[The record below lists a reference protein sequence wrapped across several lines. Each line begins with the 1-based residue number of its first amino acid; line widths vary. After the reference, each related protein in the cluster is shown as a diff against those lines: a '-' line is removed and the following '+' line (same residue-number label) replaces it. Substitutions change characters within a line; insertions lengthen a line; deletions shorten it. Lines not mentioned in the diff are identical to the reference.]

1 MTTSDEMVTGSDAVS
16 AAEQT
21 PDTEVKDMGNE
32 DVSEREDR
40 LPVSDSAVAGSDEQL
55 AASVPRKPNLS
66 KEQQEWLNKVFIPN
80 FRKELMRQ
88 VQFDRKV
95 LEQHKR
101 ELERRK
107 KEEEAHKK
115 AVRTAQEENENLVRT
130 ISELRID
137 KALVFAAAA
146 NSAVNPDQVRK
157 LLKDR
162 VKLGEDLEPIVLDEK
177 GERQLNRNGEFMTVE
192 EQVKLFLA
200 ENPHLV
206 KASQARG
213 GSGSTGS
220 GGAGRGFAGVA
231 TTSGD
236 LIAEGLI
243 EESTKPSALTLAE
256 LEQE

>member
-1 MTTSDEMVTGSDAVS
+1 MKSDEIVTGS
-16 AAEQT
+16 AEENVGEHT
-21 PDTEVKDMGNE
+21 PDTEVKEMGNE
-32 DVSEREDR
+32 AEGKSTASAGTANSEVTDT
-40 LPVSDSAVAGSDEQL
+40 
-55 AASVPRKPNLS
+55 VPRKPNLT

-88 VQFDRKV
+88 VQFDRKL

-107 KEEEAHKK
+107 RDEELQKTALQ
-115 AVRTAQEENENLVRT
+115 AAQEEKERLTRT

-137 KALVFAAAA
+137 KALVTAAAA
-146 NSAVNPDQVRK
+146 NNAINPDQVRQ

-177 GERQLNRNGEFMTVE
+177 GERQLNQNGEFMSVE
-192 EQVKLFLA
+192 EQVRAFLS

-206 KASQARG
+206 KPSPARSGG
-213 GSGSTGS
+213 GSVGS
-220 GGAGRGFAGVA
+220 GPATRGFAVGA

-236 LIAEGLI
+236 LISEGLA
-243 EESTKPSALTLAE
+243 EESTKPPTRTLANFE
-256 LEQE
+256 EE